1 MKLWSIAILANLAAL
16 AASGAAVAHHS
27 FAMFDNE
34 HPIEL
39 SGTVKEFR
47 FVNPHTLLIVQVKG
61 PNGDVVDWELEG
73 GAPGLLIRAGM
84 KKNSLKPGDE
94 IILTINPLRSG
105 ANGGSYQP
113 DKVKFKDGTPVAA
126 PRE

>member
-16 AASGAAVAHHS
+16 AASSAAVAHHS

-61 PNGDVVDWELEG
+61 KNGDVVDWELEG